1 MLTMYFQPVLSQT
14 KILSA
19 EELQLPPKDMQWF
32 RYAKFGMMIHW
43 GLYSIPGQGEW
54 VMFNHRIDTR
64 EYAKLADRFDAL
76 AQRWPINST
85 VSWEKVVKTSLLATG
100 KEIKCEQDS
109 ESVTVIVPEKDQ
121 GKIDTVIK
129 LETR

>member
-1 MLTMYFQPVLSQT
+1 MKKRKLVALVFSLMLTMYFQPVLSQT

-85 VSWEKVVKTSLLATG
+85 VSWGKSSEDKPFSNWERDKMRTG
-100 KEIKCEQDS
+100 
-109 ESVTVIVPEKDQ
+109 
-121 GKIDTVIK
+121 
-129 LETR
+129 